1 MMTLHYTGGSV
12 VMADDVA
19 EAVLQYARE
28 LAATQSSDVLV
39 VPVVARSGAITTA
52 EFLIGPASQLLAIP
66 VEGADERG
74 RDQDVIDDITQR
86 TRLLHPPTA
95 RSRRRFQ
102 PEVDQDLDL
111 SAP

>member
-1 MMTLHYTGGSV
+1 MTLHYTGGSV

-39 VPVVARSGAITTA
+39 VPVVDRGGTLTTA

-66 VEGADERG
+66 VEGAREMG
-74 RDQDVIDDITQR
+74 RDQDIIDDIDR
-86 TRLLHPPTA
+86 RAKRLRPPTA
-95 RSRRRFQ
+95 TPRRPFI
-102 PEVDQDLDL
+102 EDLDQDLDL